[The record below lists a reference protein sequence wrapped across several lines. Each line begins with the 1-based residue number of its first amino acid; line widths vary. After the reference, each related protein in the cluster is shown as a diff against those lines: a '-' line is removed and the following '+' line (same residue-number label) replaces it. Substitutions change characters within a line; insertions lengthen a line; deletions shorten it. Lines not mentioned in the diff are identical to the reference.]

1 MALLINRTDIAL
13 FRQISNTVL
22 DNVLNM
28 HITDAQF
35 VDVQKLLG
43 MDFYNDIVRNPAT
56 TENAALLDGGDY
68 TFQSITYTN
77 VGLKAVIVFYA
88 YGRYVLEGSQTDT
101 PFGHV
106 IKTSENSIPVDILE
120 RKTKYKTNQQ
130 IAFNYWENVIQFLD
144 RNATD
149 YPLWENSCITQR
161 SNFRISKIDKTHKV
175 RIPIAQ
181 RFSRT

>member
-56 TENAALLDGGDY
+56 VPNAALLDGGDY

-77 VGLKAVIVFYA
+77 VGLKAVIVHYA
-88 YGRYVLEGSQTDT
+88 YGRYALEGSETDT
-101 PFGHV
+101 PFGFV
-106 IKTSENSIPVDILE
+106 EKLNPDSQPTSDKSKE
-120 RKTKYKTNQQ
+120 RKAKSNQQ
-130 IAFNYWENVIQFLD
+130 IAFNYWENVVQFLD

-149 YPLWENSCITQR
+149 YPLWDNGCITQR
-161 SNFRISKIDKTHKV
+161 GNFRISKIDKRHKV